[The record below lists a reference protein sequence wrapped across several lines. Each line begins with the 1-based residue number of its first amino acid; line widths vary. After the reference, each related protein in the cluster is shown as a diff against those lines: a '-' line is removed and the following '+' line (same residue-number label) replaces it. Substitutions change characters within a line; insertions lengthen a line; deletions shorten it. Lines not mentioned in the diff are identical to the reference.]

1 MRTEKSC
8 GPDTPT
14 LVSSSWDNN
23 STDNGGKRA
32 RSPGRARRKPLKPL
46 CAGMPG
52 CSGGPVVTNARVYYT
67 TRAAAGASAP
77 GIPHALLGA
86 EDFVKARTLRV
97 ARSRALILPSLRGA
111 LATKQSIFL
120 LLGAKAGLLRGACHR
135 ARVRATRWLAMTEK
149 LESVPLPRRLGERSQ
164 NSRPRTDALV
174 KALQV
179 VFFVRRVDVVVVQSK
194 THQHGIEPKRALEIR
209 NDRDRCAGAHQH
221 GFLAPLLGQRALGG
235 DQRLHVPVER
245 DRGRAGM
252 VAEFGPAIARQ
263 PRADVIAKG
272 LSNLE
277 GVLPFHQAE
286 RDLCGSFRRDHR
298 LRTLSGVAAD
308 DAIDVAGRAR
318 RCLFNQQAA
327 FFAGGNRKPHRLEK
341 GPPRH
346 CGVSPMGPEF
356 GREIPHSPP

>member
-23 STDNGGKRA
+23 STDDGGKRA

-135 ARVRATRWLAMTEK
+135 AALRADRLARNDGEAGKRAATAA
-149 LESVPLPRRLGERSQ
+149 PRRAQPKFAPTSGYPCESSSSRIFRSA
-164 NSRPRTDALV
+164 SGCCRRPARNPPA
-174 KALQV
+174 
-179 VFFVRRVDVVVVQSK
+179 RY
-194 THQHGIEPKRALEIR
+194 RAQA
-209 NDRDRCAGAHQH
+209 CA
-221 GFLAPLLGQRALGG
+221 
-235 DQRLHVPVER
+235 
-245 DRGRAGM
+245 
-252 VAEFGPAIARQ
+252 
-263 PRADVIAKG
+263 
-272 LSNLE
+272 
-277 GVLPFHQAE
+277 
-286 RDLCGSFRRDHR
+286 
-298 LRTLSGVAAD
+298 
-308 DAIDVAGRAR
+308 
-318 RCLFNQQAA
+318 
-327 FFAGGNRKPHRLEK
+327 
-341 GPPRH
+341 
-346 CGVSPMGPEF
+346 
-356 GREIPHSPP
+356 